1 MDLELQNAKAIVM
14 ASSKGLGRAVATE
27 LAREGASVVIS
38 SRSRANLRDT
48 KSEMISDNDVDES
61 DVIPVVCDL
70 SDPEQIPSS
79 IETAVDQ
86 LGGLDILVTNHG
98 GPPSKSFD
106 ETSVGEFDEVYEMVL
121 QSTITVVKSALPHL
135 RDGGGSITNIVSA
148 SAQEAPKN
156 HILSNTFR
164 PSIYGF
170 SKGLSREYGSDDIR
184 VNCVAPRGIQ
194 TERLDYKIDV
204 LSDEEGISIQEARNR
219 RSEELPLN
227 RLGSPSEFGK
237 AVAFVASN
245 AASFTTGSVFEVDGG
260 WTRRTL

>member
-1 MDLELQNAKAIVM
+1 MNLELQNKRAIVM

-27 LAREGASVVIS
+27 LAREGSSVVIS
-38 SRSRANLRDT
+38 SRSRDNLSDA
-48 KSEMISDNDVDES
+48 KSKIVSNDDVDES

-70 SDPEQIPSS
+70 SEPEQIPSS
-79 IETAVDQ
+79 IETAIDR

-106 ETSVGEFDEVYEMVL
+106 ETSINEFDQIYETALRSIILV
-121 QSTITVVKSALPHL
+121 IKSALPHL

-164 PSIYGF
+164 SSIYGF
-170 SKGLSREYGSDDIR
+170 SKGLSKEYGPDGIR
-184 VNCVAPRGIQ
+184 VNCAAPRGIQ

-204 LSDEEGISIQEARNR
+204 LSDEDNITVEEARER
-219 RSEELPLN
+219 RTEELPLD
-227 RLGSPSEFGK
+227 RLGAPSEFGK
-237 AVAFVASN
+237 AVAFIASD

-260 WTRRTL
+260 WTRHTM